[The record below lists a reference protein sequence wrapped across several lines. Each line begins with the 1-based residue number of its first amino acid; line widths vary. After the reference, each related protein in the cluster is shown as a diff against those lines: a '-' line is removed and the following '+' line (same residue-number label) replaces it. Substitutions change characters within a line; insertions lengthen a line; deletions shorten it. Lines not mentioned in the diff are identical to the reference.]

1 MSKSII
7 QVVLFT
13 AGNNAKMYIDKIKN
27 TDVVAVFDNDV
38 NKLHCNFCGHIV
50 SKPSNLYKIK
60 FDYIVIASAF
70 EEIKQSII
78 EKYPEFENKICTLEK
93 GLRLDFVYG
102 QYTKINNG
110 NLNKKQYCLDNK
122 KMVVYTGIFGH
133 YDTLWNPLYI
143 DENVDYICFT
153 DDRNLTSDYWKIRYV
168 ECENSSNALNAR
180 KYKCMPHRFLAE
192 YDISIWIDAHLQIK
206 SSLMGYVEKNLNNAG
221 ILFFLHPE
229 RDCVYEEGAVCIV
242 SHRENTEKLIVQ
254 MYKYCKEGYPEH
266 NGLYCGGFIVREH
279 NRKDIMQLMEDWYM
293 EIIQTSARDQI
304 SLPYVLWKDEIIPD
318 LCKDYLW
325 DNDYF
330 ITHDHNRLV

>member
-13 AGNNAKMYIDKIKN
+13 AGNNAKLYIDKIKH
-27 TDVVAVFDNDV
+27 TEVVAVFDNDI
-38 NKLHCNFCGHIV
+38 NKWNCNFCGHIV
-50 SKPSNLYKIK
+50 SRPSNLYKIK

-102 QYTKINNG
+102 QYTKINSG
-110 NLNKKQYCLDNK
+110 NLNEKQYCLDNK

-168 ECENSSNALNAR
+168 ECEDSNNALNVR
-180 KYKCMPHRFLAE
+180 KYKCMPHRFLPE
-192 YDISIWIDAHLQIK
+192 YDVSVWIDARLQPK
-206 SSLMGYVEKNLNNAG
+206 SSILEYIRNNMHEAG
-221 ILFFLHPE
+221 ILFFPHYS
-229 RDCVYEEGAVCIV
+229 RDCVYEEGAENITQ
-242 SHRENTEKLIVQ
+242 HRENVGKIINQ
-254 MYKYCKEGYPEH
+254 MYKYFGEGYPEH
-266 NGLYCGGFIVREH
+266 NGLYCGTCIAREH
-279 NRKDIMQLMEDWYM
+279 NRYNIINLMEDWYS
-293 EIIQTSARDQI
+293 EILNTSARDQI
-304 SLPYVLWKDEIIPD
+304 SLPYVLWKNDIVPD
-318 LCKDYLW
+318 LCRKYIW
-325 DNDYF
+325 DNDLF
-330 ITHDHNRLV
+330 VLHMHKDV